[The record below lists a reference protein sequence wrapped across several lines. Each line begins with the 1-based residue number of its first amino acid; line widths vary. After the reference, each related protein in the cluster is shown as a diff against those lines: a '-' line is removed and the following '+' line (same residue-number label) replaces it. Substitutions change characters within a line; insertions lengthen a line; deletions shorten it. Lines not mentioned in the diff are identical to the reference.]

1 MYPALLIVTIR
12 EVHMVNL
19 TMHALKL
26 LTKELFTAVC
36 INAKTTDAVG
46 EGCQRLI
53 GVGFPA
59 LAD

>member
-1 MYPALLIVTIR
+1 
-12 EVHMVNL
+12 MVNL